1 MIKKILS
8 SNLLLYISTFLSII
22 FGIFTLYTF
31 SGTSFIQLNE
41 NNIQV
46 LLIINISII
55 CVLLFLIIRKLIV
68 FFYKSKVISG
78 LSTNLNF
85 IKYFIFVTAVPSI
98 FVAVFSLML
107 FNLGIEKWFDKKV
120 NDVVN
125 NSVEVARN
133 YLEEN
138 QSSIKGEILAMAN
151 DLNRNFNLYSEN
163 KQIFQNYFDQ
173 QSRFRKIEES
183 YLINK
188 DGLLLFSTSFSNK
201 NNFIAPLKTF
211 IDMAQNGQ
219 TILISDA
226 NKNQTNALVKLSS
239 SENIFLYTIRY
250 VDPETVNFLKNTG
263 EASTFYYKLKS
274 NSLGLQITFAAV
286 YIAIVSSLI
295 LLSSMY
301 AINLANKISRPII
314 KLIFAAKEV
323 SVGNLE
329 VKLKYEEEDD
339 DFKKLYQ
346 TFNIMTQEIQAQKN
360 KIALSER
367 YQIQAQKNKIAL
379 SERYQAWEMV
389 AKKLAHEIKNPL
401 TPITL
406 SLERIKDRYSKQ
418 INVDKADFE
427 NYLNIISRQVE
438 DIGKLANEFSDFAR
452 MPNPIKKSNNLKKLI
467 EDSISLYKLSEKK
480 VIFNLVYSST
490 QDVFKFDLNQI
501 SRVLI
506 NIIKN
511 SLESIYEKKELDKN
525 LQGKI
530 NILIE
535 NNNDFIY
542 IIIEDNGVGF
552 KTTPKNLIVPLTTTK
567 QRGSGLGLSIVSKIL
582 HEHGGDLNFIEKS
595 NGAKIKLSIKIN

>member
-1 MIKKILS
+1 MLKKILS
-8 SNLLLYISTFLSII
+8 SNLLLYFSTFLSII

-31 SGTSFIQLNE
+31 SGSSFVQLNE
-41 NNIQV
+41 NNIQ
-46 LLIINISII
+46 LILIINIFII
-55 CVLLFLIIRKLIV
+55 FLFFFLIIRKLVV
-68 FFYKSKVISG
+68 FLYKSKEITGVR
-78 LSTNLNF
+78 TNLNF

-138 QSSIKGEILAMAN
+138 QNSLKGEILAMAN
-151 DLNRNFNLYSEN
+151 DLNRNFNLYNEN
-163 KQIFQNYFDQ
+163 KALFQNYFDQ

-188 DGLLLFSTSFSNK
+188 DGLPLLSTSFTNKSN
-201 NNFIAPLKTF
+201 FVSPLKTF
-211 IDMAQNGQ
+211 LDMAQNGQ

-226 NKNQTNALVKLSS
+226 NKNQTNALVKLNNT
-239 SENIFLYTIRY
+239 ENIFLYTIRY
-250 VDPETVNFLKNTG
+250 VDPETVNFLKKTG
-263 EASTFYYKLKS
+263 ESSTFYYKLKS
-274 NSLGLQITFAAV
+274 NSLGLQISFALV
-286 YIAIVSSLI
+286 YIVIVSSLI
-295 LLSSMY
+295 LLSGIY
-301 AINLANKISRPII
+301 AINIANKISKPIV

-323 SVGNLE
+323 STGNLD
-329 VKLKYEEEDD
+329 VKLKDEKEDE

-346 TFNIMTQEIQAQKN
+346 TFNIMTQE
-360 KIALSER
+360 
-367 YQIQAQKNKIAL
+367 IQAQKNKIAL

-418 INVDKADFE
+418 INIDKADFE
-427 NYLNIISRQVE
+427 NYLSIISRQVE

-452 MPNPIKKSNNLKKLI
+452 MPNSIKKSNNLKKLLQDTI
-467 EDSISLYKLSEKK
+467 NLYKLSENKI
-480 VIFNLVYSST
+480 IFDLNYKST
-490 QDVFKFDLNQI
+490 TDVFQFDLNQI

-511 SLESIYEKKELDKN
+511 SLESIHEKQELDKD
-525 LQGKI
+525 LQGI
-530 NILIE
+530 VNIFVE

-542 IIIEDNGVGF
+542 ITIEDNGVGF
-552 KTTPKNLIVPLTTTK
+552 KTTPKDLISPLTTTK
-567 QRGSGLGLSIVSKIL
+567 QHGSGLGLSIVSKIL
-582 HEHGGDLNFIEKS
+582 HQHGGDLNFIEKS

>member
-1 MIKKILS
+1 MLKKILS
-8 SNLLLYISTFLSII
+8 SNLLLYFSTFLSII

-31 SGTSFIQLNE
+31 SGSSFVQLNE
-41 NNIQV
+41 NNIQ
-46 LLIINISII
+46 LILIINIFII
-55 CVLLFLIIRKLIV
+55 CLLFFLIIRKLVVIL
-68 FFYKSKVISG
+68 YKSKEITGVR
-78 LSTNLNF
+78 TNLNF

-138 QSSIKGEILAMAN
+138 QNSLKGEILAMAN
-151 DLNRNFNLYSEN
+151 DLNRNFNLYNEN
-163 KQIFQNYFDQ
+163 KALFQNYFDQ

-188 DGLLLFSTSFSNK
+188 DGLPVFSTSFTNK
-201 NNFIAPLKTF
+201 SNFISPLKTF
-211 IDMAQNGQ
+211 LDMAQNGQ

-226 NKNQTNALVKLSS
+226 NKNQTNALVKLNNT
-239 SENIFLYTIRY
+239 ENIFLYTIRY
-250 VDPETVNFLKNTG
+250 VDPETVNFLKKTG

-274 NSLGLQITFAAV
+274 NSLGLQISFALV
-286 YIAIVSSLI
+286 YIVIVSSLI
-295 LLSSMY
+295 LLSAIY
-301 AINLANKISRPII
+301 AINIANKISKPII

-323 SVGNLE
+323 STGNLD
-329 VKLKYEEEDD
+329 VKLKDEKEDE

-346 TFNIMTQEIQAQKN
+346 TFNIMTQE
-360 KIALSER
+360 
-367 YQIQAQKNKIAL
+367 IQAQKNKIAL

-418 INVDKADFE
+418 INIDKADFE
-427 NYLNIISRQVE
+427 NYLSIISRQVE

-452 MPNPIKKSNNLKKLI
+452 MPNSIKKSNNLKKLLQDTI
-467 EDSISLYKLSEKK
+467 NLYKLSENKI
-480 VIFNLVYSST
+480 IFDLNYKST
-490 QDVFKFDLNQI
+490 TDVFQFDLNQI

-511 SLESIYEKKELDKN
+511 SLESIHEKQELDKD
-525 LQGKI
+525 LQGI
-530 NILIE
+530 VNIFVE

-542 IIIEDNGVGF
+542 ITIEDNGVGF
-552 KTTPKNLIVPLTTTK
+552 KTTPKDLISPLTTTK
-567 QRGSGLGLSIVSKIL
+567 QHGSGLGLSIVSKIL
-582 HEHGGDLNFIEKS
+582 HQHGGDLNFIEKS

>member
-8 SNLLLYISTFLSII
+8 SNLLLYFGTFLSIV

-31 SGTSFIQLNE
+31 SGTSFVQLNE
-41 NNIQV
+41 NNIQI
-46 LLIINISII
+46 LLIINLIVI
-55 CVLLFLIIRKLIV
+55 CLLFFLIIRKLIG
-68 FFYKSKVISG
+68 FFYKSKERTG

-85 IKYFIFVTAVPSI
+85 IKYFIFVTAIPSI
-98 FVAVFSLML
+98 FVAIFSLML

-138 QSSIKGEILAMAN
+138 QNSIKGEILAMAN

-163 KQIFQNYFDQ
+163 KTLFQNYFDQ
-173 QSRFRKIEES
+173 QTRFRKIEEA

-188 DGLLLFSTSFSNK
+188 DGTLLFSASFTNK
-201 NNFIAPLKTF
+201 NNFFAPLKTF
-211 IDMAQNGQ
+211 IEMAQNGQ

-226 NKNQTNALVKLSS
+226 NKNQTNALVKLN
-239 SENIFLYTIRY
+239 ENIFLYIIRY
-250 VDPETVNFLKNTG
+250 VDPETVNFLKKTG
-263 EASTFYYKLKS
+263 EASNFYYKLKS
-274 NSLGLQITFAAV
+274 NSLGLQITFAVV
-286 YIAIVSSLI
+286 YVIIVSSLI
-295 LLSSMY
+295 MLSGVY
-301 AINLANKISRPII
+301 AIKIANKISKPII
-314 KLIFAAKEV
+314 KLIYAAKEV
-323 SVGNLE
+323 SAGNLD
-329 VKLKYEEEDD
+329 VKLKDEKEDE

-360 KIALSER
+360 KIVLA
-367 YQIQAQKNKIAL
+367 
-379 SERYQAWEMV
+379 ERYQAWEIV

-406 SLERIKDRYSKQ
+406 SLERIKDRYLKQ
-418 INVDKADFE
+418 INVDKVDFE
-427 NYLNIISRQVE
+427 NYLNIISRQVA

-452 MPNPIKKSNNLKKLI
+452 MPRPIKKSNNLKRLI
-467 EDSISLYKLSEKK
+467 EDNISLYKLSDKK
-480 VIFNLVYSST
+480 IIFNFNYKCSREVYE
-490 QDVFKFDLNQI
+490 FDLSQI

-511 SLESIYEKKELDKN
+511 SLESIYEKQEFEKN

-530 NILIE
+530 DIFVE

-542 IIIEDNGVGF
+542 IVIEDNGVGF
-552 KTTPKNLIVPLTTTK
+552 KTELKNLINPLTTTK
-567 QRGSGLGLSIVSKIL
+567 QHGSGLGLSIASKIL
-582 HEHGGDLNFIEKS
+582 HEHGGDLDLIAKN

>member
-8 SNLLLYISTFLSII
+8 SNLLLYFGTFLSIV

-31 SGTSFIQLNE
+31 SGTSFVQLNE
-41 NNIQV
+41 NNIQI
-46 LLIINISII
+46 LLIINLIVI
-55 CVLLFLIIRKLIV
+55 CLLFFLIIRKLIG
-68 FFYKSKVISG
+68 FFYKSKERTG

-85 IKYFIFVTAVPSI
+85 IKYFIFVTAIPSI
-98 FVAVFSLML
+98 FVAIFSLML

-138 QSSIKGEILAMAN
+138 QNSIKGEILAMAN

-163 KQIFQNYFDQ
+163 KTLFQNYFDQ
-173 QSRFRKIEES
+173 QTRFRKIEEA

-188 DGLLLFSTSFSNK
+188 DGTLLFSASFTNK
-201 NNFIAPLKTF
+201 NNFFSPLKTF
-211 IDMAQNGQ
+211 IEMAQNGQ

-239 SENIFLYTIRY
+239 NENIFLYAIRY
-250 VDPETVNFLKNTG
+250 VDPETVNFLKQTG

-274 NSLGLQITFAAV
+274 NSLGLQITFAVV
-286 YIAIVSSLI
+286 YIIIVSSLI
-295 LLSSMY
+295 MLSSVY
-301 AINLANKISRPII
+301 AINIANKISKPII
-314 KLIFAAKEV
+314 KLIYAAKSV
-323 SVGNLE
+323 SAGNLD
-329 VKLKYEEEDD
+329 VKLKDEKEDD
-339 DFKKLYQ
+339 DFRKLYQ

-360 KIALSER
+360 KIALT
-367 YQIQAQKNKIAL
+367 
-379 SERYQAWEMV
+379 ERYQAWEMV

-438 DIGKLANEFSDFAR
+438 DIGKLVNEFSDFAR
-452 MPNPIKKSNNLKKLI
+452 MPNPIIKSNNLKKLI
-467 EDSISLYKLSEKK
+467 EDTINLYKLSEKK
-480 VIFNLVYSST
+480 IIFNLVYKSSNE
-490 QDVFKFDLNQI
+490 FFEFDLSQI

-506 NIIKN
+506 NVVKN
-511 SLESIYEKKELDKN
+511 SLESINEKQETDKN
-525 LQGKI
+525 LQGII
-530 NILIE
+530 NILVE
-535 NNNDFIY
+535 NNNEFIY
-542 IIIEDNGVGF
+542 ITIEDNGVGF
-552 KTTPKNLIVPLTTTK
+552 KSTPKDLVAPFITTK
-567 QRGSGLGLSIVSKIL
+567 QHGSGLGLSIVSKIL
-582 HEHGGDLNFIEKS
+582 HEHGGDLNFIEQS

>member
-8 SNLLLYISTFLSII
+8 SNLLLYFSTFLSII

-31 SGTSFIQLNE
+31 SGSSFVQLNE
-41 NNIQV
+41 NNIQ
-46 LLIINISII
+46 LILIINIFII
-55 CVLLFLIIRKLIV
+55 FLFFFLIIRKLVV
-68 FFYKSKVISG
+68 FLYKSKEITGVR
-78 LSTNLNF
+78 TNLNF

-138 QSSIKGEILAMAN
+138 QNSLKGEILAMAN
-151 DLNRNFNLYSEN
+151 DLNRNFNLYNEN
-163 KQIFQNYFDQ
+163 KALFQNYFDQ

-188 DGLLLFSTSFSNK
+188 DGLPLLSTSFTNKSN
-201 NNFIAPLKTF
+201 FVSPLKTF
-211 IDMAQNGQ
+211 LDMAQNGQ

-226 NKNQTNALVKLSS
+226 NKNQTNALVKLNNT
-239 SENIFLYTIRY
+239 ENIFLYTIRY
-250 VDPETVNFLKNTG
+250 VDPETVNFLKKTG

-274 NSLGLQITFAAV
+274 NSLGLQISFALV
-286 YIAIVSSLI
+286 YIVIVSSLI
-295 LLSSMY
+295 LLSGIY
-301 AINLANKISRPII
+301 AINIANKISKPIV

-323 SVGNLE
+323 STGNLD
-329 VKLKYEEEDD
+329 VKLKDEKEDE

-346 TFNIMTQEIQAQKN
+346 TFNIMTQE
-360 KIALSER
+360 
-367 YQIQAQKNKIAL
+367 IQAQKNKIAL

-418 INVDKADFE
+418 IKIDKADFE
-427 NYLNIISRQVE
+427 NYLSIISRQVE

-452 MPNPIKKSNNLKKLI
+452 MPNPIKKSNNLKKLLQDTI
-467 EDSISLYKLSEKK
+467 NLYKLSENKI
-480 VIFNLVYSST
+480 IFDLNYKST
-490 QDVFKFDLNQI
+490 TDVFQFDLNQI

-511 SLESIYEKKELDKN
+511 SLESIHEKQELDKD
-525 LQGKI
+525 LQGI
-530 NILIE
+530 VNIFVE

-542 IIIEDNGVGF
+542 ITIEDNGVGF
-552 KTTPKNLIVPLTTTK
+552 KTTPKDLISPLTTTK
-567 QRGSGLGLSIVSKIL
+567 QHGSGLGLSIVSKIL
-582 HEHGGDLNFIEKS
+582 HQHGGDLNFIEKS

>member
-8 SNLLLYISTFLSII
+8 SNLLLYFSTFLSII

-31 SGTSFIQLNE
+31 SGSSFVQLNE
-41 NNIQV
+41 NNIQ
-46 LLIINISII
+46 LILIINIFII
-55 CVLLFLIIRKLIV
+55 FLFFFLIIRKLVV
-68 FFYKSKVISG
+68 FLYKSKEITGVR
-78 LSTNLNF
+78 TNLNF

-138 QSSIKGEILAMAN
+138 QNSLKGEILAMAN
-151 DLNRNFNLYSEN
+151 DLNRNFNLYNEN
-163 KQIFQNYFDQ
+163 KALFQNYFDQ

-188 DGLLLFSTSFSNK
+188 DGLPLFSTSFTNK
-201 NNFIAPLKTF
+201 SNFISPLKTF
-211 IDMAQNGQ
+211 LDMAQNGQ

-226 NKNQTNALVKLSS
+226 NKNQTNALVKLNNT
-239 SENIFLYTIRY
+239 ENIFLYTIRY
-250 VDPETVNFLKNTG
+250 VDPETVNFLKKTG

-274 NSLGLQITFAAV
+274 NSLGLQISFALV
-286 YIAIVSSLI
+286 YIVIVSSLI
-295 LLSSMY
+295 LLSGIY
-301 AINLANKISRPII
+301 AINIANKISKPIV

-323 SVGNLE
+323 STGNLD
-329 VKLKYEEEDD
+329 VKLKDEKEDE

-346 TFNIMTQEIQAQKN
+346 TFNIMTQE
-360 KIALSER
+360 
-367 YQIQAQKNKIAL
+367 IQAQKNKIAL

-418 INVDKADFE
+418 INIDKADFE
-427 NYLNIISRQVE
+427 NYLSIISRQVE

-452 MPNPIKKSNNLKKLI
+452 MPNPIKKSNNLKKLLQDTI
-467 EDSISLYKLSEKK
+467 NLYKLSENKI
-480 VIFNLVYSST
+480 IFDLNYNST
-490 QDVFKFDLNQI
+490 TDVFQFDLNQI

-511 SLESIYEKKELDKN
+511 SLESIHEKQELDKD
-525 LQGKI
+525 LQGI
-530 NILIE
+530 VNIFVE

-542 IIIEDNGVGF
+542 ITIEDNGVGF
-552 KTTPKNLIVPLTTTK
+552 KTTPKDLISPLTTTK
-567 QRGSGLGLSIVSKIL
+567 QHGSGLGLSIVSKIL
-582 HEHGGDLNFIEKS
+582 HQHGGDLNFIEKS

>member
-1 MIKKILS
+1 MLKKILS
-8 SNLLLYISTFLSII
+8 SNLLLYFSTFLSII

-31 SGTSFIQLNE
+31 SGSSFVQLNE
-41 NNIQV
+41 NNIQ
-46 LLIINISII
+46 LILIINIFII
-55 CVLLFLIIRKLIV
+55 CLFFFLIIRKLVV
-68 FFYKSKVISG
+68 FLYKSKEITGVR
-78 LSTNLNF
+78 TNLNF

-138 QSSIKGEILAMAN
+138 QNSLKGEILAMAN
-151 DLNRNFNLYSEN
+151 DLNRNFNLYNEN
-163 KQIFQNYFDQ
+163 KALFQNYFDQ

-188 DGLLLFSTSFSNK
+188 DGLPLLSTSFTNKSN
-201 NNFIAPLKTF
+201 FVSPLKTF
-211 IDMAQNGQ
+211 LDMAQNGQ

-226 NKNQTNALVKLSS
+226 NKNQTNALVKLNNT
-239 SENIFLYTIRY
+239 ENIFLYTIRY
-250 VDPETVNFLKNTG
+250 VDPETVNFLKKTG
-263 EASTFYYKLKS
+263 ESSTFYYKLKS
-274 NSLGLQITFAAV
+274 NSLGLQISFALV
-286 YIAIVSSLI
+286 YIVIVSSLI
-295 LLSSMY
+295 LLSGIY
-301 AINLANKISRPII
+301 AINIANKISKPIV

-323 SVGNLE
+323 STGNLD
-329 VKLKYEEEDD
+329 VKLKDEKEDE

-346 TFNIMTQEIQAQKN
+346 TFNIMTQE
-360 KIALSER
+360 
-367 YQIQAQKNKIAL
+367 IQAQKNKIAL

-418 INVDKADFE
+418 INIDKADFE
-427 NYLNIISRQVE
+427 NYLSIISRQVE

-452 MPNPIKKSNNLKKLI
+452 MPNSIKKSNNLKKLLQDTI
-467 EDSISLYKLSEKK
+467 NLYKLSENKI
-480 VIFNLVYSST
+480 IFDLNYKST
-490 QDVFKFDLNQI
+490 TDVFQFDLNQI

-511 SLESIYEKKELDKN
+511 SLESIHEKQELDKD
-525 LQGKI
+525 LQGI
-530 NILIE
+530 VNIFVE

-552 KTTPKNLIVPLTTTK
+552 KTTPKDLISPLTTTK
-567 QRGSGLGLSIVSKIL
+567 QHGSGLGLSIVSKIL
-582 HEHGGDLNFIEKS
+582 HQHGGDLNFIEKS

>member
-8 SNLLLYISTFLSII
+8 SNLLLYFGTFLSIV

-31 SGTSFIQLNE
+31 SGTSFVQLNE
-41 NNIQV
+41 NNIQI
-46 LLIINISII
+46 LLIINLIVI
-55 CVLLFLIIRKLIV
+55 CLLFFLIIRKLIG
-68 FFYKSKVISG
+68 FFYKSKERTG

-85 IKYFIFVTAVPSI
+85 IKYFIFVTAIPSI
-98 FVAVFSLML
+98 FVAIFSLML

-138 QSSIKGEILAMAN
+138 QNSIKGEILAMAN

-163 KQIFQNYFDQ
+163 KTLFQNYFDQ
-173 QSRFRKIEES
+173 QTRFRKIEEA

-188 DGLLLFSTSFSNK
+188 DGTLLFSASFTNK
-201 NNFIAPLKTF
+201 NNFFAPLKTF
-211 IDMAQNGQ
+211 IEMAQNGQ

-239 SENIFLYTIRY
+239 NENIFLYVIRY
-250 VDPETVNFLKNTG
+250 VDPETVNFLKKTG

-274 NSLGLQITFAAV
+274 NSLGLQITFAVV
-286 YIAIVSSLI
+286 YIIIVSSLI
-295 LLSSMY
+295 MLSSVY
-301 AINLANKISRPII
+301 AINIANKISKPII
-314 KLIFAAKEV
+314 KLIYAAKAV
-323 SVGNLE
+323 SAGNLD
-329 VKLKYEEEDD
+329 VKLKDEKEDD
-339 DFKKLYQ
+339 DFRKLYQ

-360 KIALSER
+360 KIALT
-367 YQIQAQKNKIAL
+367 
-379 SERYQAWEMV
+379 ERYQAWEMV

-438 DIGKLANEFSDFAR
+438 DIGKLVNEFSDFAR
-452 MPNPIKKSNNLKKLI
+452 MPNPIIKSNNLKKLI
-467 EDSISLYKLSEKK
+467 EDTINLYKLSEKK
-480 VIFNLVYSST
+480 IIFNLVYKSSNE
-490 QDVFKFDLNQI
+490 FFEFDLSQI

-506 NIIKN
+506 NVVKN
-511 SLESIYEKKELDKN
+511 SLESINEKQETDKN
-525 LQGKI
+525 LQGII
-530 NILIE
+530 NILVE
-535 NNNDFIY
+535 NNNEFIY

-552 KTTPKNLIVPLTTTK
+552 KSTPKDLVAPFITTK
-567 QRGSGLGLSIVSKIL
+567 QHGSGLGLSIVSKIL
-582 HEHGGDLNFIEKS
+582 HEHGGDLNFIEQS

>member
-8 SNLLLYISTFLSII
+8 SNLLLYFSTFLSII

-31 SGTSFIQLNE
+31 SGSSFVQLNE
-41 NNIQV
+41 NNIQ
-46 LLIINISII
+46 LILIINIFII
-55 CVLLFLIIRKLIV
+55 CLFFFLIIRKLVV
-68 FFYKSKVISG
+68 FLYKSKEITGVR
-78 LSTNLNF
+78 TNLNF

-138 QSSIKGEILAMAN
+138 QNSLKGEILAMAN
-151 DLNRNFNLYSEN
+151 DLNRNFNLYNEN
-163 KQIFQNYFDQ
+163 KALFQNYFDQ

-188 DGLLLFSTSFSNK
+188 DGLPLLSTSFTNKSN
-201 NNFIAPLKTF
+201 FVSPLKTF
-211 IDMAQNGQ
+211 LDMAQNGQ

-226 NKNQTNALVKLSS
+226 NKNQTNALVKLNNT
-239 SENIFLYTIRY
+239 ENIFLYTIRY
-250 VDPETVNFLKNTG
+250 VDPETVNFLKKTG

-274 NSLGLQITFAAV
+274 NSLGLQISFALV
-286 YIAIVSSLI
+286 YIVIVSSLI
-295 LLSSMY
+295 LLSGIY
-301 AINLANKISRPII
+301 AINIANKISKPII

-323 SVGNLE
+323 STGNLD
-329 VKLKYEEEDD
+329 VKLKDEKENE

-346 TFNIMTQEIQAQKN
+346 TFNIMTQE
-360 KIALSER
+360 
-367 YQIQAQKNKIAL
+367 IQAQKNKIAL

-418 INVDKADFE
+418 INIDKADFE
-427 NYLNIISRQVE
+427 NYLSIISRQVE

-452 MPNPIKKSNNLKKLI
+452 MPNPIKKSNNLKKLLQDTI
-467 EDSISLYKLSEKK
+467 NLYKLSENKI
-480 VIFNLVYSST
+480 IFDLNYSST
-490 QDVFKFDLNQI
+490 TDVFQFDLNQI

-511 SLESIYEKKELDKN
+511 SLESIHEKQELDKD
-525 LQGKI
+525 LQGI
-530 NILIE
+530 VNIFVE

-542 IIIEDNGVGF
+542 ITIEDNGVGF
-552 KTTPKNLIVPLTTTK
+552 KTTPKDLISPLTTTK
-567 QRGSGLGLSIVSKIL
+567 QHGSGLGLSIVSKIL
-582 HEHGGDLNFIEKS
+582 HQHGGDLNFIEKS

>member
-8 SNLLLYISTFLSII
+8 SNLLLYFSTILSII

-31 SGTSFIQLNE
+31 SGSSFVQLNE
-41 NNIQV
+41 NNIQ
-46 LLIINISII
+46 LILIINIFII
-55 CVLLFLIIRKLIV
+55 CLLFFLIIRKLVVIL
-68 FFYKSKVISG
+68 YKSKEITGVR
-78 LSTNLNF
+78 TNLNF

-138 QSSIKGEILAMAN
+138 QNSLKGEILAMAN
-151 DLNRNFNLYSEN
+151 DLNRNFNLYNEN
-163 KQIFQNYFDQ
+163 KALFQNYFDQ

-188 DGLLLFSTSFSNK
+188 DGLPLLSTSFTNKSN
-201 NNFIAPLKTF
+201 FVSPLKTF
-211 IDMAQNGQ
+211 LDMAQNGQ

-226 NKNQTNALVKLSS
+226 NKNQTNALVKLNNT
-239 SENIFLYTIRY
+239 ENIFLYTIRY
-250 VDPETVNFLKNTG
+250 VDPETVNFLKKTG
-263 EASTFYYKLKS
+263 ESSTFYYKLKS
-274 NSLGLQITFAAV
+274 NSLGLQISFALV
-286 YIAIVSSLI
+286 YIVIVSSLI
-295 LLSSMY
+295 LLSGIY
-301 AINLANKISRPII
+301 AINIANKISKPIV

-323 SVGNLE
+323 STGNLD
-329 VKLKYEEEDD
+329 VKLKDEKEDE

-346 TFNIMTQEIQAQKN
+346 TFNIMTQE
-360 KIALSER
+360 
-367 YQIQAQKNKIAL
+367 IQAQKNKIAL

-418 INVDKADFE
+418 INIDKADFE
-427 NYLNIISRQVE
+427 NYLSIISRQVE

-452 MPNPIKKSNNLKKLI
+452 MPNSIKKSNNLKKLLQDTI
-467 EDSISLYKLSEKK
+467 NLYKLSENKI
-480 VIFNLVYSST
+480 IFDLNYKST
-490 QDVFKFDLNQI
+490 TDVFQFDLNQI

-511 SLESIYEKKELDKN
+511 SLESIHEKQELDKD
-525 LQGKI
+525 LQGI
-530 NILIE
+530 VNIFVE

-542 IIIEDNGVGF
+542 ITIEDNGVGF
-552 KTTPKNLIVPLTTTK
+552 KTTPKDLISPLTTTK
-567 QRGSGLGLSIVSKIL
+567 QHGSGLGLSIVSKIL
-582 HEHGGDLNFIEKS
+582 HQHGGDLNFIEKS

>member
-8 SNLLLYISTFLSII
+8 SNLLLYFGTFLSIV

-31 SGTSFIQLNE
+31 SGTSFVQLNE
-41 NNIQV
+41 NNIQI
-46 LLIINISII
+46 LLIINLIVI
-55 CVLLFLIIRKLIV
+55 CLLFFLIIRKLIG
-68 FFYKSKVISG
+68 FFYKSKERTG

-85 IKYFIFVTAVPSI
+85 IKYFIFVTAIPSI
-98 FVAVFSLML
+98 FVAIFSLML

-138 QSSIKGEILAMAN
+138 QNSIKGEILAMAN

-163 KQIFQNYFDQ
+163 KTLFQNYFDQ
-173 QSRFRKIEES
+173 QTRFRKIEEA

-188 DGLLLFSTSFSNK
+188 DGTLLFSASFTNK
-201 NNFIAPLKTF
+201 NNFFAPLKTF
-211 IDMAQNGQ
+211 IEMAQNGQ

-226 NKNQTNALVKLSS
+226 NKNQTNALVKLNSN
-239 SENIFLYTIRY
+239 ENIFLYAIRY
-250 VDPETVNFLKNTG
+250 VDPETVNFLKQTG

-274 NSLGLQITFAAV
+274 NSLGLQITFAVV
-286 YIAIVSSLI
+286 YIIIVSSLI
-295 LLSSMY
+295 MLSSVY
-301 AINLANKISRPII
+301 AINIANKISKPII
-314 KLIFAAKEV
+314 KLIYAAKSV
-323 SVGNLE
+323 SAGNLD
-329 VKLKYEEEDD
+329 VKLKDEKEDD
-339 DFKKLYQ
+339 DFRKLYQ

-360 KIALSER
+360 KIALT
-367 YQIQAQKNKIAL
+367 
-379 SERYQAWEMV
+379 ERYQAWEMV

-438 DIGKLANEFSDFAR
+438 DIGKLVNEFSDFAR
-452 MPNPIKKSNNLKKLI
+452 MPNPIIKSNNLKKLI
-467 EDSISLYKLSEKK
+467 EDTINLYKLSEKK
-480 VIFNLVYSST
+480 IIFNLVYKSSNE
-490 QDVFKFDLNQI
+490 FFEFDLSQI

-506 NIIKN
+506 NVVKN
-511 SLESIYEKKELDKN
+511 SLESIYEKQETDKN
-525 LQGKI
+525 LQGII
-530 NILIE
+530 NILVE
-535 NNNDFIY
+535 NNNEFIY
-542 IIIEDNGVGF
+542 ITIEDNGVGF
-552 KTTPKNLIVPLTTTK
+552 KSTPKDLVAPFITTK
-567 QRGSGLGLSIVSKIL
+567 QHGSGLGLSIVSKIL
-582 HEHGGDLNFIEKS
+582 HEHGGDLNFIEQS

>member
-1 MIKKILS
+1 MIKKILNL
-8 SNLLLYISTFLSII
+8 NLLLYISTFFSIF

-31 SGTSFIQLNE
+31 SGTSFIELNE
-41 NNIQV
+41 KNVQF
-46 LLIINISII
+46 LLIINIVII
-55 CVLLFLIIRKLIV
+55 CLFFFLIIKKLIIL
-68 FFYKSKVISG
+68 FYKSKVTLG
-78 LSTNLNF
+78 LNTNLNF

-98 FVAVFSLML
+98 FVAIFSLVL

-120 NDVVN
+120 SDVVN

-138 QSSIKGEILAMAN
+138 QKSISGEILAMEN

-163 KQIFQNYFDQ
+163 KSLFQNYFDQ
-173 QSRFRKIEES
+173 QSRFRKIDES

-188 DGLLLFSTSFSNK
+188 DGVLLFTTSFSNK

-211 IDMAQNGQ
+211 IEMAQNGQ

-226 NKNQTNALVKLSS
+226 NKNQTNALVKLNNN
-239 SENIFLYTIRY
+239 ENIFLYTIRY
-250 VDPETVNFLKNTG
+250 VDAETVNFIKKTG
-263 EASTFYYKLKS
+263 ETSTFYYKLKS
-274 NSLGLQITFAAV
+274 NSLSLQITFAVV

-295 LLSSMY
+295 LLSSVY
-301 AINLANKISRPII
+301 AINIANKISKPII
-314 KLIFAAKEV
+314 KLIFAAKEI
-323 SVGNLE
+323 SIGNLD
-329 VKLKYEEEDD
+329 VKLKDEKEDD

-346 TFNIMTQEIQAQKN
+346 TFNVMTQEIKSQKN
-360 KIALSER
+360 KIV
-367 YQIQAQKNKIAL
+367 L

-406 SLERIKDRYSKQ
+406 SLERIKDRYTKQ

-427 NYLNIISRQVE
+427 NYLNIISRQVQ

-452 MPNPIKKSNNLKKLI
+452 MPIPDKKNSNLKKLI
-467 EDSISLYKLSEKK
+467 EDNINLYKLSERK
-480 VIFNLVYSST
+480 VIFNLDYKST
-490 QDVFKFDLNQI
+490 KDVFKFDLNQI
-501 SRVLI
+501 SRVLV

-511 SLESIYEKKELDKN
+511 SIESINEKQELEKN
-525 LQGKI
+525 FKGKI
-530 NILIE
+530 NILVE
-535 NNNDFIY
+535 NNKDFIY

-552 KTTPKNLIVPLTTTK
+552 KSTAIDLITPLTTTK

-582 HEHGGDLNFIEKS
+582 HEHGGDLNFLEKN

>member
-8 SNLLLYISTFLSII
+8 SNLLLYFGTFLSIV

-31 SGTSFIQLNE
+31 SGTSFVQLNE
-41 NNIQV
+41 NNIQI
-46 LLIINISII
+46 LLIINLIVI
-55 CVLLFLIIRKLIV
+55 CLLFFLIIRKLIG
-68 FFYKSKVISG
+68 FFYKSKERTG

-85 IKYFIFVTAVPSI
+85 IKYFIFVTAIPSI
-98 FVAVFSLML
+98 FVAIFSLML

-138 QSSIKGEILAMAN
+138 QNSIKGEILAMAN

-163 KQIFQNYFDQ
+163 KTLFQNYFDQ
-173 QSRFRKIEES
+173 QTRFRKIEEA

-188 DGLLLFSTSFSNK
+188 DGTLLFSASFTNK
-201 NNFIAPLKTF
+201 NNFFAPLKTF
-211 IDMAQNGQ
+211 IEMAQNGQ

-239 SENIFLYTIRY
+239 NENIFLYVIRY
-250 VDPETVNFLKNTG
+250 VDPETVNFLKKTG

-274 NSLGLQITFAAV
+274 NSLGLQITFAVV
-286 YIAIVSSLI
+286 YIIIVSSLI
-295 LLSSMY
+295 MLSSVY
-301 AINLANKISRPII
+301 AINIANKISKPII
-314 KLIFAAKEV
+314 KLIYAAKAV
-323 SVGNLE
+323 SAGNLDI
-329 VKLKYEEEDD
+329 KLKDEKEDD
-339 DFKKLYQ
+339 DFRKLYQ

-360 KIALSER
+360 KIALT
-367 YQIQAQKNKIAL
+367 
-379 SERYQAWEMV
+379 ERYQAWEMV

-438 DIGKLANEFSDFAR
+438 DIGKLVNEFSDFAR
-452 MPNPIKKSNNLKKLI
+452 MPNPIIKSNNLKKLI
-467 EDSISLYKLSEKK
+467 EDTINLYKLSEKK
-480 VIFNLVYSST
+480 IIFNLVYKSSNE
-490 QDVFKFDLNQI
+490 FFEFDLSQI

-506 NIIKN
+506 NVVKN
-511 SLESIYEKKELDKN
+511 SLESINEKQETDN
-525 LQGKI
+525 NFQGII
-530 NILIE
+530 NILVE
-535 NNNDFIY
+535 NNNEFIY
-542 IIIEDNGVGF
+542 ITIEDNGVGF
-552 KTTPKNLIVPLTTTK
+552 KSTPKDLVAPFITTK
-567 QRGSGLGLSIVSKIL
+567 QHGSGLGLSIVSKIL
-582 HEHGGDLNFIEKS
+582 HEHGGDLNFIEQS

>member
-8 SNLLLYISTFLSII
+8 SNLLLYFSTILSII

-31 SGTSFIQLNE
+31 SGSSFVQLNE
-41 NNIQV
+41 NNIQ
-46 LLIINISII
+46 LILIINIFII
-55 CVLLFLIIRKLIV
+55 FLFFFLIIRKLVV
-68 FFYKSKVISG
+68 FLYKSKEITGVR
-78 LSTNLNF
+78 TNLNF

-138 QSSIKGEILAMAN
+138 QNSLKGEILAMAN
-151 DLNRNFNLYSEN
+151 DLNRNFNLYNEN
-163 KQIFQNYFDQ
+163 KALFQNYFDQ

-188 DGLLLFSTSFSNK
+188 DGLPLLSTSFTNKSN
-201 NNFIAPLKTF
+201 FVSPLKTF
-211 IDMAQNGQ
+211 LDMAQNGQ

-226 NKNQTNALVKLSS
+226 NKNQTNALVKLNNT
-239 SENIFLYTIRY
+239 ENIFLYTIRY
-250 VDPETVNFLKNTG
+250 VDPETVNFLKKTG
-263 EASTFYYKLKS
+263 ESSTFYYKLKS
-274 NSLGLQITFAAV
+274 NSLGLQISFALV
-286 YIAIVSSLI
+286 YIVIVSSLI
-295 LLSSMY
+295 LLSGIY
-301 AINLANKISRPII
+301 AINIANKISKPIV

-323 SVGNLE
+323 STGNLD
-329 VKLKYEEEDD
+329 VKLKDEKEDE

-346 TFNIMTQEIQAQKN
+346 TFNIMTQE
-360 KIALSER
+360 
-367 YQIQAQKNKIAL
+367 IQAQKNKIAL

-418 INVDKADFE
+418 INIDKADFE
-427 NYLNIISRQVE
+427 NYLSIISRQVE

-452 MPNPIKKSNNLKKLI
+452 MPNSIKKSNNLKKLLQDTI
-467 EDSISLYKLSEKK
+467 NLYKLSENKI
-480 VIFNLVYSST
+480 IFDLNYKST
-490 QDVFKFDLNQI
+490 TDVFQFDLNQI

-511 SLESIYEKKELDKN
+511 SLESIHEKQELDKD
-525 LQGKI
+525 LQGI
-530 NILIE
+530 VNIFVE

-542 IIIEDNGVGF
+542 ITIEDNGVGF
-552 KTTPKNLIVPLTTTK
+552 KTTPKDLISPLTTTK
-567 QRGSGLGLSIVSKIL
+567 QHGSGLGLSIVSKIL
-582 HEHGGDLNFIEKS
+582 HQHGGDLNFIEKS

>member
-8 SNLLLYISTFLSII
+8 SNLLLYFGTFLSIV

-31 SGTSFIQLNE
+31 SGTSFVQLNE
-41 NNIQV
+41 NNIQI
-46 LLIINISII
+46 LLIINLIVI
-55 CVLLFLIIRKLIV
+55 CLLFFLIIRKLIG
-68 FFYKSKVISG
+68 FFYKSKERTG

-85 IKYFIFVTAVPSI
+85 IKYFIFVTAIPSI
-98 FVAVFSLML
+98 FVAIFSLML

-138 QSSIKGEILAMAN
+138 QNSIKGEILAMAN

-163 KQIFQNYFDQ
+163 KTLFQNYFDQ
-173 QSRFRKIEES
+173 QTRFRKIEEA

-188 DGLLLFSTSFSNK
+188 DGTLLFSASFTNK
-201 NNFIAPLKTF
+201 NNFFAPLKTF
-211 IDMAQNGQ
+211 IEMAQNGQ

-239 SENIFLYTIRY
+239 NENIFLYAIRY
-250 VDPETVNFLKNTG
+250 VDPETVNFLKKTG

-274 NSLGLQITFAAV
+274 NSLGLQITFAVV
-286 YIAIVSSLI
+286 YIIIVSSLI
-295 LLSSMY
+295 MLSSVY
-301 AINLANKISRPII
+301 AINIANKISKPII
-314 KLIFAAKEV
+314 KLIYAAKAV
-323 SVGNLE
+323 SAGNLD
-329 VKLKYEEEDD
+329 VKLKDEKEDD
-339 DFKKLYQ
+339 DFRKLYQ

-360 KIALSER
+360 KIALT
-367 YQIQAQKNKIAL
+367 
-379 SERYQAWEMV
+379 ERYQAWEMV

-438 DIGKLANEFSDFAR
+438 DIGKLVNEFSDFAR
-452 MPNPIKKSNNLKKLI
+452 MPNPIIKSNNLKKLI
-467 EDSISLYKLSEKK
+467 EDTINLYKLSEKK
-480 VIFNLVYSST
+480 IIFNLVYKSSNE
-490 QDVFKFDLNQI
+490 FFEFDLSQI

-506 NIIKN
+506 NVVKN
-511 SLESIYEKKELDKN
+511 SLESINEKQETDKN
-525 LQGKI
+525 LQGII
-530 NILIE
+530 NILVE
-535 NNNDFIY
+535 NNNEFIY
-542 IIIEDNGVGF
+542 ITIEDNGVGF
-552 KTTPKNLIVPLTTTK
+552 KSTPKDLVAPFITTK
-567 QRGSGLGLSIVSKIL
+567 QHGSGLGLSIVSKIL

>member
-1 MIKKILS
+1 MLKKILS
-8 SNLLLYISTFLSII
+8 SNLLLYFSTFLSII

-31 SGTSFIQLNE
+31 SGSSFVQLNE
-41 NNIQV
+41 NNIQ
-46 LLIINISII
+46 LILIINIFII
-55 CVLLFLIIRKLIV
+55 FLFFFLIIRKLVV
-68 FFYKSKVISG
+68 FLYKSKEITGVR
-78 LSTNLNF
+78 TNLNF

-138 QSSIKGEILAMAN
+138 QNSLKGEILAMAN
-151 DLNRNFNLYSEN
+151 DLNRNFNLYNEN
-163 KQIFQNYFDQ
+163 KALFQNYFDQ

-188 DGLLLFSTSFSNK
+188 DGLPLLSTSFTNKSN
-201 NNFIAPLKTF
+201 FVSPLKTF
-211 IDMAQNGQ
+211 LDMAQNGQ

-226 NKNQTNALVKLSS
+226 NKNQTNALVKLNNT
-239 SENIFLYTIRY
+239 ENIFLYTIRY
-250 VDPETVNFLKNTG
+250 VDPETVNFLKKTG
-263 EASTFYYKLKS
+263 ESSTFYYKLKS
-274 NSLGLQITFAAV
+274 NSLGLQISFALV
-286 YIAIVSSLI
+286 YIVIVSSLI
-295 LLSSMY
+295 LLSGIY
-301 AINLANKISRPII
+301 AINIANKISKPII

-323 SVGNLE
+323 STGNLD
-329 VKLKYEEEDD
+329 VKLKDEKEDE

-346 TFNIMTQEIQAQKN
+346 TFNIMTQE
-360 KIALSER
+360 
-367 YQIQAQKNKIAL
+367 IQAQKNKIAL

-418 INVDKADFE
+418 INIDKADFE
-427 NYLNIISRQVE
+427 NYLSIISRQVE

-452 MPNPIKKSNNLKKLI
+452 MPNPIKKSNNLKKLLQDTI
-467 EDSISLYKLSEKK
+467 NLYKLSENKI
-480 VIFNLVYSST
+480 IFDLNYKST
-490 QDVFKFDLNQI
+490 TDVFQFDLNQI

-511 SLESIYEKKELDKN
+511 SLESIHEKQELDKD
-525 LQGKI
+525 LQGI
-530 NILIE
+530 VNIFVE

-542 IIIEDNGVGF
+542 ITIEDNGVGF
-552 KTTPKNLIVPLTTTK
+552 KTTPKDLISPLTTTK
-567 QRGSGLGLSIVSKIL
+567 QHGSGLGLSIVSKIL
-582 HEHGGDLNFIEKS
+582 HQHGGDLNFIEKS

>member
-8 SNLLLYISTFLSII
+8 SNLLLYFGTFLSIV

-31 SGTSFIQLNE
+31 SGTSFVQLNE
-41 NNIQV
+41 NNIQI
-46 LLIINISII
+46 LLIINLIVI
-55 CVLLFLIIRKLIV
+55 CLLFFLIIRKLIG
-68 FFYKSKVISG
+68 FFYKSKERTG

-85 IKYFIFVTAVPSI
+85 IKYFIFVTAIPSI
-98 FVAVFSLML
+98 FVAIFSLML

-138 QSSIKGEILAMAN
+138 QNSIKGEILAMAN

-163 KQIFQNYFDQ
+163 KTLFQNYFDQ
-173 QSRFRKIEES
+173 QTRFRKIEEA

-188 DGLLLFSTSFSNK
+188 DGTLLFSASFTNK
-201 NNFIAPLKTF
+201 NNFFAPLKTF
-211 IDMAQNGQ
+211 IEMAQNGQ

-239 SENIFLYTIRY
+239 NENIFLYVIRY
-250 VDPETVNFLKNTG
+250 VDPETVNFLKQTG

-274 NSLGLQITFAAV
+274 NSLGLQITFAVV
-286 YIAIVSSLI
+286 YIIIVSSLI
-295 LLSSMY
+295 MLSSVY
-301 AINLANKISRPII
+301 AINIANKISKPII
-314 KLIFAAKEV
+314 KLIYAAKSV
-323 SVGNLE
+323 SAGNLD
-329 VKLKYEEEDD
+329 VKLKDEKEDD
-339 DFKKLYQ
+339 DFRKLYQ

-360 KIALSER
+360 KIALT
-367 YQIQAQKNKIAL
+367 
-379 SERYQAWEMV
+379 ERYQAWEMV

-438 DIGKLANEFSDFAR
+438 DIGKLVNEFSDFAR
-452 MPNPIKKSNNLKKLI
+452 MPNPIIKSNNLKKLI
-467 EDSISLYKLSEKK
+467 EDTINLYKLSEKK
-480 VIFNLVYSST
+480 IIFNLVYKSSNE
-490 QDVFKFDLNQI
+490 FFEFDLSQI

-506 NIIKN
+506 NVVKN
-511 SLESIYEKKELDKN
+511 SLESINEKQETDN
-525 LQGKI
+525 NFQGII
-530 NILIE
+530 NILVE
-535 NNNDFIY
+535 NNNEFIY
-542 IIIEDNGVGF
+542 ITIEDNGVGF
-552 KTTPKNLIVPLTTTK
+552 KSTPKDLVAPFITTK
-567 QRGSGLGLSIVSKIL
+567 QHGSGLGLSIVSKIL
-582 HEHGGDLNFIEKS
+582 HEHGGDLNFIEQS

>member
-8 SNLLLYISTFLSII
+8 SNLLLYFGTFLSIV

-31 SGTSFIQLNE
+31 SGTSFVQLNE
-41 NNIQV
+41 NNIQI
-46 LLIINISII
+46 LLIINLIVI
-55 CVLLFLIIRKLIV
+55 CLLFFLIIRKLIG
-68 FFYKSKVISG
+68 FFYKSKERTG

-85 IKYFIFVTAVPSI
+85 IKYFIFVTAIPSI
-98 FVAVFSLML
+98 FVAIFSLML

-138 QSSIKGEILAMAN
+138 QNSIKGEILAMAN

-163 KQIFQNYFDQ
+163 KTLFQNYFDQ
-173 QSRFRKIEES
+173 QTRFRKIEEA

-188 DGLLLFSTSFSNK
+188 DGTLLFSASFTNK
-201 NNFIAPLKTF
+201 NNFFSPLKTF
-211 IDMAQNGQ
+211 IEMAQNGQ

-239 SENIFLYTIRY
+239 NENIFLYVIRY
-250 VDPETVNFLKNTG
+250 VDPETVNFLKKTG

-274 NSLGLQITFAAV
+274 NSLGLQITFAVV
-286 YIAIVSSLI
+286 YIIIVSSLI
-295 LLSSMY
+295 MLSSVY
-301 AINLANKISRPII
+301 AINIANKISKPII
-314 KLIFAAKEV
+314 KLIYAAKSV
-323 SVGNLE
+323 SAGNLD
-329 VKLKYEEEDD
+329 VKLKDEKEDD
-339 DFKKLYQ
+339 DFRKLYQ

-360 KIALSER
+360 KIALT
-367 YQIQAQKNKIAL
+367 
-379 SERYQAWEMV
+379 ERYQAWEMV

-438 DIGKLANEFSDFAR
+438 DIGKLVNEFSDFAR
-452 MPNPIKKSNNLKKLI
+452 MPNPIIKSNNLKKLI
-467 EDSISLYKLSEKK
+467 EDTINLYKLSEKK
-480 VIFNLVYSST
+480 IIFNLVYKSSNE
-490 QDVFKFDLNQI
+490 FFEFDLSQI

-506 NIIKN
+506 NVVKN
-511 SLESIYEKKELDKN
+511 SLESIYEKQETDNN
-525 LQGKI
+525 LQGII
-530 NILIE
+530 NILVE
-535 NNNDFIY
+535 NNNEFIY
-542 IIIEDNGVGF
+542 ITIEDNGVGF
-552 KTTPKNLIVPLTTTK
+552 KSTPKDLVAPFITTK
-567 QRGSGLGLSIVSKIL
+567 QHGSGLGLSIVSKIL
-582 HEHGGDLNFIEKS
+582 HEHGGDLNFIEQS

>member
-8 SNLLLYISTFLSII
+8 SNLLLYFGTFLSIV

-31 SGTSFIQLNE
+31 SGTSFVQLNE
-41 NNIQV
+41 NNIQI
-46 LLIINISII
+46 LLIINLIVI
-55 CVLLFLIIRKLIV
+55 CLLFFLIIRKLIG
-68 FFYKSKVISG
+68 FFYKSKERTG

-85 IKYFIFVTAVPSI
+85 IKYFIFVTAIPSI
-98 FVAVFSLML
+98 FVAIFSLML

-138 QSSIKGEILAMAN
+138 QNSIKGEILAMAN

-163 KQIFQNYFDQ
+163 KTLFQNYFDQ
-173 QSRFRKIEES
+173 QTRFRKIEEA

-188 DGLLLFSTSFSNK
+188 DGTLLFSASFTNK
-201 NNFIAPLKTF
+201 NNFFAPLKTF
-211 IDMAQNGQ
+211 IEMAQNGQ

-239 SENIFLYTIRY
+239 NENIFLYVIRY
-250 VDPETVNFLKNTG
+250 VDPETVNFLKQTG

-274 NSLGLQITFAAV
+274 NSLGLQITFAVV
-286 YIAIVSSLI
+286 YIIIVSSLI
-295 LLSSMY
+295 MLSSVY
-301 AINLANKISRPII
+301 AINIANKISKPII
-314 KLIFAAKEV
+314 KLIYAAKSV
-323 SVGNLE
+323 SAGNLD
-329 VKLKYEEEDD
+329 VKLKDEKEDD
-339 DFKKLYQ
+339 DFRKLYQ

-360 KIALSER
+360 KIALT
-367 YQIQAQKNKIAL
+367 
-379 SERYQAWEMV
+379 ERYQAWEMV

-438 DIGKLANEFSDFAR
+438 DIGKLVNEFSDFAR

-467 EDSISLYKLSEKK
+467 EDTINLYKLSEKK
-480 VIFNLVYSST
+480 IIFNLVYKSSNE
-490 QDVFKFDLNQI
+490 FFEFDLSQI

-506 NIIKN
+506 NVVKN
-511 SLESIYEKKELDKN
+511 SLESINEKQETDN
-525 LQGKI
+525 NFQGII
-530 NILIE
+530 NILVE
-535 NNNDFIY
+535 NNNEFIY
-542 IIIEDNGVGF
+542 ITIEDNGVGF
-552 KTTPKNLIVPLTTTK
+552 KSTPKDLVAPFITTK
-567 QRGSGLGLSIVSKIL
+567 QHGSGLGLSIVSKIL
-582 HEHGGDLNFIEKS
+582 HEHGGDLNFIEQS

>member
-8 SNLLLYISTFLSII
+8 SNLLLYFSTFLSII

-31 SGTSFIQLNE
+31 SGSSFVQLNE
-41 NNIQV
+41 NNIQ
-46 LLIINISII
+46 LILIINIFII
-55 CVLLFLIIRKLIV
+55 CLLFFLIIRKLVVIL
-68 FFYKSKVISG
+68 YKSKEITGVR
-78 LSTNLNF
+78 TNLNF

-138 QSSIKGEILAMAN
+138 QNSLKGEILAMAN
-151 DLNRNFNLYSEN
+151 DLNRNFNLYNEN
-163 KQIFQNYFDQ
+163 KALFQNYFDQ

-188 DGLLLFSTSFSNK
+188 DGLPLLSTSFTNKSN
-201 NNFIAPLKTF
+201 FVSPLKTF
-211 IDMAQNGQ
+211 LDMAQNGQ

-226 NKNQTNALVKLSS
+226 NKNQTNALVKLNNT
-239 SENIFLYTIRY
+239 ENIFLYTIRY
-250 VDPETVNFLKNTG
+250 VDPETVNFLKKTG

-274 NSLGLQITFAAV
+274 NSLGLQISFALV
-286 YIAIVSSLI
+286 YIVIVSSLI
-295 LLSSMY
+295 LLSGIY
-301 AINLANKISRPII
+301 AINIANKISKPIV

-323 SVGNLE
+323 STGNLD
-329 VKLKYEEEDD
+329 VKLKDEKEDE

-346 TFNIMTQEIQAQKN
+346 TFNIMTQE
-360 KIALSER
+360 
-367 YQIQAQKNKIAL
+367 IQAQKNKIAL

-418 INVDKADFE
+418 INIDKADFE
-427 NYLNIISRQVE
+427 NYLSIISRQVE

-452 MPNPIKKSNNLKKLI
+452 MPNSIKKSNNLKKLLQDTI
-467 EDSISLYKLSEKK
+467 NLYKLSENKI
-480 VIFNLVYSST
+480 IFDLNYNST
-490 QDVFKFDLNQI
+490 TDVFQFDLNQI

-511 SLESIYEKKELDKN
+511 SLESIHEKQELDKD
-525 LQGKI
+525 LQGI
-530 NILIE
+530 VNIFVE

-542 IIIEDNGVGF
+542 ITIEDNGVGF
-552 KTTPKNLIVPLTTTK
+552 KTTPKDLISPLTTTK
-567 QRGSGLGLSIVSKIL
+567 QHGSGLGLSIVSKIL
-582 HEHGGDLNFIEKS
+582 HQHGGDLNFIEKS

>member
-8 SNLLLYISTFLSII
+8 SNLLLYFSTILSII

-31 SGTSFIQLNE
+31 SGSSFVQLNE
-41 NNIQV
+41 NNIQ
-46 LLIINISII
+46 LILIINIFII
-55 CVLLFLIIRKLIV
+55 FLFFFLIIRKLVV
-68 FFYKSKVISG
+68 FLYKSKEITGVR
-78 LSTNLNF
+78 TNLNF

-138 QSSIKGEILAMAN
+138 QNSLKGEILAMAN
-151 DLNRNFNLYSEN
+151 DLNRNFNLYNEN
-163 KQIFQNYFDQ
+163 KALFQNYFDQ

-188 DGLLLFSTSFSNK
+188 DGLPLFSTSFTNKSN
-201 NNFIAPLKTF
+201 FVSPLKTF
-211 IDMAQNGQ
+211 LDMAQNGQ

-226 NKNQTNALVKLSS
+226 NKNQTNALVKLNNT
-239 SENIFLYTIRY
+239 ENIFLYTIRY
-250 VDPETVNFLKNTG
+250 VDPETVNFLKKTG
-263 EASTFYYKLKS
+263 ESSTFYYKLKS
-274 NSLGLQITFAAV
+274 NSLGLQISFALV
-286 YIAIVSSLI
+286 YIVIVSSLI
-295 LLSSMY
+295 LLSGIY
-301 AINLANKISRPII
+301 AINIANKISKPII

-323 SVGNLE
+323 STGNLD
-329 VKLKYEEEDD
+329 VKLKDEKEDE

-346 TFNIMTQEIQAQKN
+346 TFNIMTQE
-360 KIALSER
+360 
-367 YQIQAQKNKIAL
+367 IQAQKNKIAL

-418 INVDKADFE
+418 INIDKADFE
-427 NYLNIISRQVE
+427 NYLSIISRQVE

-452 MPNPIKKSNNLKKLI
+452 MPNPIKKSNNLKKLLQDTI
-467 EDSISLYKLSEKK
+467 NLYKLSENKI
-480 VIFNLVYSST
+480 IFDLNYKST
-490 QDVFKFDLNQI
+490 TDVFQFDLNQI

-511 SLESIYEKKELDKN
+511 SLESIHEKQELDKD
-525 LQGKI
+525 LQGI
-530 NILIE
+530 VNIFVE

-542 IIIEDNGVGF
+542 ITIEDNGVGF
-552 KTTPKNLIVPLTTTK
+552 KTTPKDLISPLTTTK
-567 QRGSGLGLSIVSKIL
+567 QHGSGLGLSIVSKIL
-582 HEHGGDLNFIEKS
+582 HQHGGDLNFIEKS

>member
-1 MIKKILS
+1 MLKKILS
-8 SNLLLYISTFLSII
+8 SNLLLYFSTILSII

-31 SGTSFIQLNE
+31 SGSSFVQLNE
-41 NNIQV
+41 NNIQ
-46 LLIINISII
+46 LILIINLFII
-55 CVLLFLIIRKLIV
+55 CLLFFLIIRKLVVIL
-68 FFYKSKVISG
+68 YKSKEITGVR
-78 LSTNLNF
+78 TNLNF

-138 QSSIKGEILAMAN
+138 QNSLKGEILAMAN
-151 DLNRNFNLYSEN
+151 DLNRNFNLYNEN
-163 KQIFQNYFDQ
+163 KALFQNYFDQ

-188 DGLLLFSTSFSNK
+188 DGLPLLSTSFTNK
-201 NNFIAPLKTF
+201 SNFISPLKTF
-211 IDMAQNGQ
+211 LDMAQNGQ

-226 NKNQTNALVKLSS
+226 NKNQTNALVKLNNT
-239 SENIFLYTIRY
+239 ENIFLYTIRY
-250 VDPETVNFLKNTG
+250 VDPETVNFLKKTG
-263 EASTFYYKLKS
+263 ESSTFYYKLKS
-274 NSLGLQITFAAV
+274 NSLGLQISFALV
-286 YIAIVSSLI
+286 YIVIVSSLI
-295 LLSSMY
+295 LLSGIY
-301 AINLANKISRPII
+301 AINIANKISKPIV

-323 SVGNLE
+323 STGNLD
-329 VKLKYEEEDD
+329 VKLKDEKEDE

-346 TFNIMTQEIQAQKN
+346 TFNIMTQE
-360 KIALSER
+360 
-367 YQIQAQKNKIAL
+367 IQAQKNKIAL

-418 INVDKADFE
+418 INIDKADFE
-427 NYLNIISRQVE
+427 NYLSIISRQVE

-452 MPNPIKKSNNLKKLI
+452 MPNSIKKSNNLKKLLQDTI
-467 EDSISLYKLSEKK
+467 NLYKLSENKI
-480 VIFNLVYSST
+480 IFDLNYKST
-490 QDVFKFDLNQI
+490 TDVFQFDLNQI

-511 SLESIYEKKELDKN
+511 SLESIHEKQELDKD
-525 LQGKI
+525 LQGI
-530 NILIE
+530 VNIFVE

-542 IIIEDNGVGF
+542 ITIEDNGVGF
-552 KTTPKNLIVPLTTTK
+552 KTTPKDLISPLTTTK
-567 QRGSGLGLSIVSKIL
+567 QHGSGLGLSIVSKIL
-582 HEHGGDLNFIEKS
+582 HQHGGDLNFIEKS

>member
-8 SNLLLYISTFLSII
+8 SNLLLYFGTFLSIV

-31 SGTSFIQLNE
+31 SGTSFVQLNE
-41 NNIQV
+41 NNIQI
-46 LLIINISII
+46 LLIINLIVI
-55 CVLLFLIIRKLIV
+55 CLLFFLIIRKLIG
-68 FFYKSKVISG
+68 FFYKSKERTG

-85 IKYFIFVTAVPSI
+85 IKYFIFVTAIPSI
-98 FVAVFSLML
+98 FVAIFSLML

-138 QSSIKGEILAMAN
+138 QNSIKGEILAMAN

-163 KQIFQNYFDQ
+163 KTLFQNYFDQ
-173 QSRFRKIEES
+173 QTRFRKIEEA

-188 DGLLLFSTSFSNK
+188 DGTLLFSASFTNK
-201 NNFIAPLKTF
+201 NNFFSPLKTF
-211 IDMAQNGQ
+211 IEMAQNGQ

-239 SENIFLYTIRY
+239 NENIFLYAIRY
-250 VDPETVNFLKNTG
+250 VDPETVNFLKQTG

-274 NSLGLQITFAAV
+274 NSLGLQITFAVV
-286 YIAIVSSLI
+286 YIIIVSSLI
-295 LLSSMY
+295 MLSSVY
-301 AINLANKISRPII
+301 AINIANKISKPII
-314 KLIFAAKEV
+314 KLIYAAKAV
-323 SVGNLE
+323 STGNLD
-329 VKLKYEEEDD
+329 VKLKDEKEDD
-339 DFKKLYQ
+339 DFRKLYQ

-360 KIALSER
+360 KIALT
-367 YQIQAQKNKIAL
+367 
-379 SERYQAWEMV
+379 ERYQAWEMV

-438 DIGKLANEFSDFAR
+438 DIGKLVNEFSDFAR
-452 MPNPIKKSNNLKKLI
+452 MPNPIIKSNNLKKLI
-467 EDSISLYKLSEKK
+467 EDTINLYKLSEKK
-480 VIFNLVYSST
+480 IIFNLVYKSSNE
-490 QDVFKFDLNQI
+490 FFEFDLSQI

-506 NIIKN
+506 NVVKN
-511 SLESIYEKKELDKN
+511 SLESINEKQETDN
-525 LQGKI
+525 NFQGII
-530 NILIE
+530 NILVE
-535 NNNDFIY
+535 NNNEFIY
-542 IIIEDNGVGF
+542 ITIEDNGVGF
-552 KTTPKNLIVPLTTTK
+552 KSTPKDLVAPFITTK
-567 QRGSGLGLSIVSKIL
+567 QHGSGLGLSIVSKIL
-582 HEHGGDLNFIEKS
+582 HEHGGDLNFIEHS

>member
-8 SNLLLYISTFLSII
+8 SNLLLYFGTFLSIV

-31 SGTSFIQLNE
+31 SGTSFVQLNE
-41 NNIQV
+41 NNIQI
-46 LLIINISII
+46 LLIINLIVI
-55 CVLLFLIIRKLIV
+55 CLLFFLIIRKLIG
-68 FFYKSKVISG
+68 FFYKSKERTG

-85 IKYFIFVTAVPSI
+85 IKYFIFVTAIPSI
-98 FVAVFSLML
+98 FVAIFSLML

-138 QSSIKGEILAMAN
+138 QNSIKGEILAMAN

-163 KQIFQNYFDQ
+163 KTLFQNYFDQ
-173 QSRFRKIEES
+173 QTRFRKIEEA

-188 DGLLLFSTSFSNK
+188 DGTLLFSASFTNK
-201 NNFIAPLKTF
+201 NNFFAPLKTF
-211 IDMAQNGQ
+211 IEMAQNGQ

-239 SENIFLYTIRY
+239 NENIFLYAIRY
-250 VDPETVNFLKNTG
+250 VDPETVNFLKQTG

-274 NSLGLQITFAAV
+274 NSLGLQITFAVV
-286 YIAIVSSLI
+286 YIIIVSSLI
-295 LLSSMY
+295 MLSSVY
-301 AINLANKISRPII
+301 AINIANKISKPII
-314 KLIFAAKEV
+314 KLIYAAKSV
-323 SVGNLE
+323 SAGNLD
-329 VKLKYEEEDD
+329 VKLKDEKEDD
-339 DFKKLYQ
+339 DFRKLYQ

-360 KIALSER
+360 KIALT
-367 YQIQAQKNKIAL
+367 
-379 SERYQAWEMV
+379 ERYQAWEMV

-438 DIGKLANEFSDFAR
+438 DIGKLVNEFSDFAR
-452 MPNPIKKSNNLKKLI
+452 MPNPIIKSNNLKKLI
-467 EDSISLYKLSEKK
+467 EDTINLYKLSEKK
-480 VIFNLVYSST
+480 IIFNLVYKSSNE
-490 QDVFKFDLNQI
+490 FFEFDLSQI

-506 NIIKN
+506 NVVKN
-511 SLESIYEKKELDKN
+511 SLESINEKQETDN
-525 LQGKI
+525 NFQGII
-530 NILIE
+530 NILVE
-535 NNNDFIY
+535 NNNEFIY
-542 IIIEDNGVGF
+542 ITIEDNGVGF
-552 KTTPKNLIVPLTTTK
+552 KSTPKDLVAPFITTK
-567 QRGSGLGLSIVSKIL
+567 QHGSGLGLSIVSKIL
-582 HEHGGDLNFIEKS
+582 HEHGGDLNFIEQS

>member
-1 MIKKILS
+1 MLKKILS
-8 SNLLLYISTFLSII
+8 SNLLLYFSTFLSII

-31 SGTSFIQLNE
+31 SGSSFVQLNE
-41 NNIQV
+41 NNIQ
-46 LLIINISII
+46 LILIINIFII
-55 CVLLFLIIRKLIV
+55 FLFFFLIIRKLVV
-68 FFYKSKVISG
+68 FLYKSKEITGVR
-78 LSTNLNF
+78 TNLNF

-138 QSSIKGEILAMAN
+138 QNSLKGEILAMAN
-151 DLNRNFNLYSEN
+151 DLNRNFNLYNEN
-163 KQIFQNYFDQ
+163 KALFQNYFDQ

-188 DGLLLFSTSFSNK
+188 DGLPLLSTSFTNKSN
-201 NNFIAPLKTF
+201 FVSPLKTF
-211 IDMAQNGQ
+211 LDMAQNGQ

-226 NKNQTNALVKLSS
+226 NKNQTNALVKLNNT
-239 SENIFLYTIRY
+239 ENIFLYTIRY
-250 VDPETVNFLKNTG
+250 VDPETVNFLKKTG

-274 NSLGLQITFAAV
+274 NSLGLQISFALV
-286 YIAIVSSLI
+286 YIVIVSSLI
-295 LLSSMY
+295 LLSGIY
-301 AINLANKISRPII
+301 AINIANKISKPIV

-323 SVGNLE
+323 STGNLD
-329 VKLKYEEEDD
+329 VKLKDEKEDE

-346 TFNIMTQEIQAQKN
+346 TFNIMTQE
-360 KIALSER
+360 
-367 YQIQAQKNKIAL
+367 IQAQKNKIAL

-418 INVDKADFE
+418 INIDKADFE
-427 NYLNIISRQVE
+427 NYLSIISRQVE

-452 MPNPIKKSNNLKKLI
+452 MPNSIKKSNNLKKLLQDTI
-467 EDSISLYKLSEKK
+467 NLYKLSENKI
-480 VIFNLVYSST
+480 IFDLNYKST
-490 QDVFKFDLNQI
+490 TDVFQFDLNQI

-511 SLESIYEKKELDKN
+511 SLESIHEKQELDKD
-525 LQGKI
+525 LQGI
-530 NILIE
+530 VNIFVE

-552 KTTPKNLIVPLTTTK
+552 KTTPKDLISPLTTTK
-567 QRGSGLGLSIVSKIL
+567 QHGSGLGLSIVSKIL
-582 HEHGGDLNFIEKS
+582 HQHGGDLNFIEKS